1 MFEHI
6 LCLFTFK
13 IMLCCELDSLPI
25 QLSNSQMRYEV
36 RLDEVLFKYR
46 SKVENTDVLSMSN
59 CLHCWNGASG
69 YCYQRLSTSKYSL
82 KSKNRLKNMF

>member
-1 MFEHI
+1 
-6 LCLFTFK
+6 
-13 IMLCCELDSLPI
+13 MLCCELDSLPI